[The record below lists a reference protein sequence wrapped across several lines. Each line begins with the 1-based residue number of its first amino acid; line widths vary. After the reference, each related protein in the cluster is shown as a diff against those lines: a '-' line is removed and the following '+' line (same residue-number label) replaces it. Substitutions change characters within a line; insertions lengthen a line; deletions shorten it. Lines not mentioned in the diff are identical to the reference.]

1 MLVSRGLALTWSRL
15 PPAREEWPGPG
26 GSKAPGVMVCVSWQS
41 PRAPVA
47 KLADEK
53 IFGGG
58 GCTWQGQEPA
68 LFLEITEVALEAI
81 RLREEAV
88 LQIGVRARRGSGCMC
103 VHVCI
108 FVCMCTHALRAPGV
122 VMGPA
127 LVW

>member
-1 MLVSRGLALTWSRL
+1 MCPGRA
-15 PPAREEWPGPG
+15 PGP
-26 GSKAPGVMVCVSWQS
+26 VT
-41 PRAPVA
+41 
-47 KLADEK
+47 KLADNE

-68 LFLEITEVALEAI
+68 LLPEITEEALEAI

-88 LQIGVRARRGSGCMC
+88 LQIGVRARRVCGCTR

-122 VMGPA
+122 VTGPA